1 MPSILILFALSFVV
15 CVYLKKARRGLPLP
29 PGPRKYPIIG
39 NLLHVPT
46 KHQWAEYNRIAK
58 EYNSDIL
65 HFQVFSSSIVVLN
78 SFGVAND
85 LLHHRSSLY
94 SSRQEYSSSLID
106 ECHGELLSQYKPVST
121 MVNELMGWKAIFS
134 QQPYGEQWRNHRR
147 VFWQEFNPEHSKAN
161 HRHIQLQY
169 ARDLVR
175 RLQETPLDFQS
186 HIRYTIG
193 ASILDVVY
201 GLNIQ
206 EKEDPNII
214 MADNALQHLG
224 VAVITGAFVV
234 DYFPILKYLPPRWMP
249 GAGFRI
255 LGDDS
260 TRDMQ
265 LLIDTP
271 YSESR
276 LSFAAGRSGSAF
288 IDRAFNRGHV
298 INGGKEE
305 RVIKE
310 TAATAYL
317 VRRCFIYRRDGKIS
331 QCATESIRR
340 TRSIS
345 GRSSPRFHR
354 SASST
359 VYFCSDAR
367 NIEVGTCRPPSLVA
381 DDNYKGYHLPKD
393 SVIFFNIWAML
404 RDETI
409 FPEPEKFNPSRF
421 LINGAIDDRLK
432 EHVMSAFGFG
442 RRGCPGRHF
451 AQDTL
456 WITIVSLLSVFTI
469 SNAIDEG
476 GKPIVPQLKYSA
488 DLVRH
493 VLPFKCFIQ
502 PRSDNARELIERFC
516 QS

>member
-106 ECHGELLSQYKPVST
+106 ECH
-121 MVNELMGWKAIFS
+121 
-134 QQPYGEQWRNHRR
+134 
-147 VFWQEFNPEHSKAN
+147 
-161 HRHIQLQY
+161 
-169 ARDLVR
+169 
-175 RLQETPLDFQS
+175 
-186 HIRYTIG
+186 G

-317 VRRCFIYRRDGKIS
+317 
-331 QCATESIRR
+331 
-340 TRSIS
+340 
-345 GRSSPRFHR
+345 
-354 SASST
+354 
-359 VYFCSDAR
+359 
-367 NIEVGTCRPPSLVA
+367 A

>member
-317 VRRCFIYRRDGKIS
+317 AGSD
-331 QCATESIRR
+331 T
-340 TRSIS
+340 T
-345 GRSSPRFHR
+345 H
-354 SASST
+354 
-359 VYFCSDAR
+359 DAR
-367 NIEVGTCRPPSLVA
+367 NIEVGTCRPPSLPHSLVA

>member
-317 VRRCFIYRRDGKIS
+317 AGSD
-331 QCATESIRR
+331 T
-340 TRSIS
+340 T
-345 GRSSPRFHR
+345 H
-354 SASST
+354 
-359 VYFCSDAR
+359 DAR